1 MSEYA
6 AFLRGMNVGG
16 HRISN
21 GELGRCFEEL
31 GFRDVGTFRASGNV
45 IFAADA
51 ATADLDPSDTPLV
64 EMTARIEAGLEAS
77 LGYAVP
83 VFLRTASEV
92 RQIAAHQPFLTPTI
106 EASKGKPQ
114 VVMLS
119 AKPAAQARKAVLAL
133 ASEEDDLAFGDREL
147 HWLPSGGILDSALD
161 FKLIGQL
168 LGPMTTR
175 TKGTIEQVAAKYFP
189 NG

>member
-21 GELGRCFEEL
+21 GELGGCFEEL
-31 GFRDVGTFRASGNV
+31 GFRDIGTFRASGNV
-45 IFAADA
+45 IFTAA
-51 ATADLDPSDTPLV
+51 V
-64 EMTARIEAGLEAS
+64 EPEDELTARIEAGLQAS

-92 RQIAAHQPFLTPTI
+92 RAIAAHQPFRTPTI
-106 EASKGKPQ
+106 EASKGKAQ
-114 VVMLS
+114 VAMLS
-119 AKPAAQARKAVLAL
+119 AKPAAKARKEVLAL
-133 ASEEDDLAFGDREL
+133 ASDEDWLAFGDREL

-189 NG
+189 A

>member
-1 MSEYA
+1 MSAYV

-21 GELGRCFEEL
+21 EELRAHFEEL
-31 GFRDVGTFRASGNV
+31 GLRDVATFRASGNV
-45 IFAADA
+45 IF
-51 ATADLDPSDTPLV
+51 TADTEPEDEL
-64 EMTARIEAGLEAS
+64 AAHIEAGLETS

-83 VFLRTASEV
+83 VFLRSAGEIGT
-92 RQIAAHQPFLTPTI
+92 IAAHRPFAHTLI
-106 EASKGKPQ
+106 DASKGKLQ
-114 VVMLS
+114 VVLLC
-119 AKPAAQARKAVLAL
+119 AKPAAKARNEVLAL
-133 ASEEDDLAFGDREL
+133 ASEEDMLAFGDREL

-175 TKGTIEQVAAKYFP
+175 TKGTVEQLATKYFAA
-189 NG
+189 